1 MINNVT
7 NLISGFFVD
16 INLTENQSTN
26 EKEND
31 HE

>member
-7 NLISGFFVD
+7 NLILGFFVD